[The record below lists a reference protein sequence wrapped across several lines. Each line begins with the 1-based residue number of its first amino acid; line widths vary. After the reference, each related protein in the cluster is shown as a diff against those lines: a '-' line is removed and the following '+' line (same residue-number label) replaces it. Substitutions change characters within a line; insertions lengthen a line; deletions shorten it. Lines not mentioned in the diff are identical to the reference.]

1 MSALFDFIGTIIKIA
16 IYAAILLAGIALFGY
31 NQLRALSEAVKAAF
45 SNIGVTARKQVS
57 LTNQLIEAVKGY
69 ADTEKLVHLKIS
81 DDISAANI
89 AQIQQD
95 SHMMVS
101 AISGMAQRYPDLK
114 ASQQYNTLMEAI
126 YNVENDLERQRERY
140 NEAARV
146 YNTKRTSI
154 PHVFYAAALGFRNAP
169 YLDLH
174 SGEPQDMGML
184 NAMNNDDGER
194 VKQLLGTVGSH
205 TASALRTVSNKAVEH
220 GKVAMSAAQTRMK
233 QHQTIEF
240 SYLDQDRNPQG
251 PVPLDT
257 LMQLQ
262 SQGTI
267 SAATPVMAVG
277 AKAWTTLGA
286 VLDAGGNS
294 GAGSTGEHQSSQ

>member
-1 MSALFDFIGTIIKIA
+1 MSALFDFIGSIIKLA
-16 IYAAILLAGIALFGY
+16 IFAAIVLGVIALLGY

-69 ADTEKLVHLKIS
+69 ADTEKFVHLKIS

-95 SHMMVS
+95 SHSMVS

-114 ASQQYNTLMEAI
+114 SNQQYNTLMEAI
-126 YNVENDLERQRERY
+126 YNIENDLERQRERY
-140 NEAARV
+140 NEAARA

-154 PHVFYAAALGFRNAP
+154 PHVFYSAALGFRNAP

-174 SGEPQDMGML
+174 NGEPQDMGML

-194 VKQLLGTVGSH
+194 VKQLLGAAGSQ
-205 TASALRTVSNKAVEH
+205 TAAALRTVSNKAIEQS
-220 GKVAMSAAQTRMK
+220 KVAVNAAQARMK
-233 QHQTIEF
+233 QYQVAEY
-240 SYLDQDRNPQG
+240 SYLDQERNPQG
-251 PVPLDT
+251 PVSIDIL
-257 LMQLQ
+257 LQLQ
-262 SQGTI
+262 AQGKV
-267 SAATPVMAVG
+267 SASTPVMATG
-277 AKAWTTLGA
+277 AKAWTTLA
-286 VLDAGGNS
+286 EVVSAEAP
-294 GAGSTGEHQSSQ
+294 AGSGSPSGTEQ

>member
-1 MSALFDFIGTIIKIA
+1 MSALFDFVGSIIKIA
-16 IYAAILLAGIALFGY
+16 IYAAILLAVIALFGY

-69 ADTEKLVHLKIS
+69 ADTEKFVHLKIS

-95 SHMMVS
+95 SHTMVS

-140 NEAARV
+140 NEAARA

-154 PHVFYAAALGFRNAP
+154 PHLFYSAALGFRNAP

-174 SGEPQDMGML
+174 NGEPQDMGML
-184 NAMNNDDGER
+184 HSINNDDGER
-194 VKQLLGTVGSH
+194 VKQLLGAMGSQ
-205 TASALRTVSNKAVEH
+205 TASVLHTVSNKAIEQ
-220 GKVAMSAAQTRMK
+220 GKVAVSAAQTRMK
-233 QHQTIEF
+233 QHQVTEY
-240 SYLDQDRNPQG
+240 SYLDQDRTPHG
-251 PVPLDT
+251 PVSLDT
-257 LMQLQ
+257 LLQLQ
-262 SQGTI
+262 AQGTV
-267 SAATPVMAVG
+267 SASTPVMAVG

-286 VLDAGGNS
+286 AIGDAATS
-294 GAGSTGEHQSSQ
+294 GSTSHTDTEH

>member
-1 MSALFDFIGTIIKIA
+1 MSALFDFIGSIIKIA
-16 IYAAILLAGIALFGY
+16 IYAAIILAIVALFGY

-69 ADTEKLVHLKIS
+69 ADTEKFVHLKIS

-95 SHMMVS
+95 SHSMVS
-101 AISGMAQRYPDLK
+101 AINGLAQRYPDLK

-126 YNVENDLERQRERY
+126 YNVENDLERQRERF
-140 NEAARV
+140 NEAARA

-174 SGEPQDMGML
+174 NGEPQDMGML
-184 NAMNNDDGER
+184 NSMGNDDGER
-194 VKQLLGTVGSH
+194 VKELLGAVGSQ
-205 TASALRTVSNKAVEH
+205 TATVLRTVGNKAVEH
-220 GKVAMSAAQTRMK
+220 SKVAVNAAQTRMK
-233 QHQTIEF
+233 QSQIIEY

-251 PVPLDT
+251 PVSLDT
-257 LMQLQ
+257 LLQLQ
-262 SQGTI
+262 AQGTV
-267 SAATPVMAVG
+267 SATTSIMAIGDKV
-277 AKAWTTLGA
+277 WTTLGA
-286 VLDAGGNS
+286 VLSAQTTT
-294 GAGSTGEHQSSQ
+294 GSASHTDIAR